1 MKYNLNEQEMA
12 QIFQESLQYLHQ
24 HLMDWNCKMTIDRNH
39 YMQIKNKL
47 KQNDNLVTYEE
58 ILTEMLFCGC
68 EFGIWNMDNE
78 SDFTLFD
85 MGNLKPNSRLLD
97 EEDVL
102 SILNGDGEYD
112 IETTDR
118 ILQTLFFSGIKY
130 I

>member
-1 MKYNLNEQEMA
+1 MRYNLNDQEMA

-24 HLMDWNCKMTIDRNH
+24 HLMDWNCEMTINRNH
-39 YMQIKNKL
+39 YIQMRDRL
-47 KQNDNLVTYEE
+47 KRNDNLVTYEE

-68 EFGIWNMDNE
+68 EFDIWNKDNQT
-78 SDFTLFD
+78 DITYFD
-85 MGNLKPNSRLLD
+85 SKRFRQNLMLLN

-130 I
+130 F